1 MAFSNLK
8 QLPRTALVILI
19 LGLLVRVSF
28 VLVHQRPLISD
39 ERDYHQLAVALL
51 NTGTYGYDNIPTAY
65 RPIAYPLLIAGVYA
79 VIGEHP
85 IAVRLLQAVIDCITA
100 LLLFFLVRDTSPK
113 AQLFAFSAWLFY
125 LPAVL
130 YVNFLLSESVF
141 TFLLVAA
148 IFVLERGALH
158 RGLSA
163 TLVGCLL
170 GVLTLMKPAMFLFI
184 IAISLV
190 MPLIGTPLRRY
201 KFVVLGTLLV
211 IGPWVVRNYLS
222 LGKATLATNGG
233 INLLIGNNPNA
244 TGAYNSSFPE
254 EALKDAQ
261 SEVAADEMAYQ
272 YALKYIVEHPDRF
285 VLNGFKKIAHLF
297 SSEGGL
303 LVWSFHPDP
312 EDVSERY
319 AVKYASIPL
328 PLIVLVNLPYITLL
342 LLGIVGLLNEQ
353 MDTLW
358 WLVVCL
364 FACWI
369 TTHFIF
375 FGGSRFHF
383 PLMPFLALFAAPI
396 ALNIRKTITLWSPA
410 KKVLLLVIV
419 GGLVA
424 VWAAEFST
432 ILYALGSL

>member
-1 MAFSNLK
+1 MAFLRLK

-28 VLVHQRPLISD
+28 VLIHQRPLVSD
-39 ERDYHQLAVALL
+39 ERDYHQLAVAFL

-65 RPIAYPLLIAGVYA
+65 RPIGYPLLIAGVYA
-79 VIGEHP
+79 VVGEHP
-85 IAVRLLQAVIDCITA
+85 IAVKLLQAVIDCMTA
-100 LLLFFLVRDTSPK
+100 LLLFFLVRDANLKVRLLT
-113 AQLFAFSAWLFY
+113 LSAWIFY
-125 LPAVL
+125 VPSVL
-130 YVNFLLSESVF
+130 YANLLLSESVF
-141 TFLLVAA
+141 TLLLVVSLFA
-148 IFVLERGALH
+148 LERGALE
-158 RGLSA
+158 RGVFA

-184 IAISLV
+184 IAVSVV
-190 MPLIGTPLRRY
+190 MPLIAVPLRRY
-201 KFVVLGTLLV
+201 KFVVLGSLLV
-211 IGPWVVRNYLS
+211 IGPWVVRNYFS

-254 EALKDAQ
+254 EALQDAQ
-261 SEVAADEMAYQ
+261 SELAADEMAYQ
-272 YALKYIVEHPDRF
+272 YAREYIVKHPGRF
-285 VLNGFKKIAHLF
+285 VLNGFKKVAHLF

-303 LVWSFHPDP
+303 LVWSFHPNP

-319 AVKYASIPL
+319 AVKYASL
-328 PLIVLVNLPYITLL
+328 SFPLIVLVNLPYITLL
-342 LLGIVGLLNEQ
+342 LLGIVGLLNAR

-369 TTHFIF
+369 ATHFIF

-383 PLMPFLALFAAPI
+383 PLMPLLVLFAAPV
-396 ALNIRKTITLWSPA
+396 ALNLRESIIQWPRT
-410 KKVLLLVIV
+410 KKVLLLLMV

-424 VWAAEFST
+424 VWVAEFST
-432 ILYALGSL
+432 ILYASRSL

>member
-1 MAFSNLK
+1 MAFLRLK

-39 ERDYHQLAVALL
+39 ERDYHQLAVAFL
-51 NTGTYGYDNIPTAY
+51 NTGTYGYDDIPTAY
-65 RPIAYPLLIAGVYA
+65 RPIAYPLLIAGTYA
-79 VIGEHP
+79 VLGEHP
-85 IAVRLLQAVIDCITA
+85 IAVKLLQAVIDCLTA
-100 LLLFFLVRDTSPK
+100 LLLFLLVRNTYPK
-113 AQLFAFSAWLFY
+113 AQLFALSAWLFY
-125 LPAVL
+125 LPSVL

-148 IFVLERGALH
+148 IFLLERGALN

-184 IAISLV
+184 IALSVV
-190 MPLIGTPLRRY
+190 MPLIAVSLRRY
-201 KFVVLGTLLV
+201 KFVVLGALLV
-211 IGPWVVRNYLS
+211 IGPWVVRNYFS

-261 SEVAADEMAYQ
+261 SELTADEMAYQ
-272 YALKYIVEHPDRF
+272 YALEYIVKHPGRF
-285 VLNGFKKIAHLF
+285 VLNGFKKVAHLF

-303 LVWSFHPDP
+303 LVWSFHPNP

-319 AVKYASIPL
+319 AVKYASL
-328 PLIVLVNLPYITLL
+328 SFPLIVLVNLPYITLL
-342 LLGIVGLLNEQ
+342 LLGIVGLLNARRE
-353 MDTLW
+353 TLW

-369 TTHFIF
+369 VTHFIF

-383 PLMPFLALFAAPI
+383 PLMPFLVLFAAPV
-396 ALNIRKTITLWSPA
+396 ALNLRETILQWPRT
-410 KKVLLLVIV
+410 KQILLLVMV

-424 VWAAEFST
+424 VWVAEFFT
-432 ILYALGSL
+432 ILYAFGSL